1 MNKKYIDHI
10 SLCMKKKNCNMKTN
24 FKNKNFCW
32 VKSRIKL
39 HKWTPHFISQHAE
52 KICTTKNIVNYSF
65 FFDGADT
72 HLWKIQVW
80 FSICMWMHA
89 IRINKSIH
97 GEINATFGKPK
108 GVYLSSKKNKEDVL
122 LYQLGY
128 G

>member
-10 SLCMKKKNCNMKTN
+10 QSMYEEEELQYEDKLQKRT
-24 FKNKNFCW
+24 F
-32 VKSRIKL
+32 VKWKL
-39 HKWTPHFISQHAE
+39 LLNYMNGLLILFLSMQK

-108 GVYLSSKKNKEDVL
+108 GVYLSSKKNKEEVL